1 MVSAVKKRDVS
12 LQTTN
17 DILTDEAPHFAARPP
32 LCHKNEMIPSVLLF
46 RDVDRKM
53 AQTGDLN
60 SVSEIGQ
67 FVCKACKND
76 LFKIRAIFVWVT
88 ANIRYN
94 SELRESNLVS
104 AEIIERREGS
114 GKDFSRLFVD
124 LCRAVGVRAKVI
136 EGFTRTY
143 DYRPGHNF
151 SLGKVL
157 MTMKKFSLLLKT
169 TLMTQNWTQ
178 YHRGMPSL
186 CSVRGVSS
194 TLPWLPD
201 TRTPLGSS
209 TSA

>member
-1 MVSAVKKRDVS
+1 MKKRDVS

-46 RDVDRKM
+46 RDIDRKM
-53 AQTGDLN
+53 AQTGELN

-88 ANIRYN
+88 GNIRYN
-94 SELRESNLVS
+94 SELTSQESSLVS

-114 GKDFSRLFVD
+114 SKDFNRLFVD
-124 LCRAVGVRAKVI
+124 LCRAVGVRAKEIV
-136 EGFTRTY
+136 GFKRGY

-151 SLGKVL
+151 SLGNFVDREKEFPIF
-157 MTMKKFSLLLKT
+157 KKRF
-169 TLMTQNWTQ
+169 
-178 YHRGMPSL
+178 
-186 CSVRGVSS
+186 
-194 TLPWLPD
+194 
-201 TRTPLGSS
+201 
-209 TSA
+209 